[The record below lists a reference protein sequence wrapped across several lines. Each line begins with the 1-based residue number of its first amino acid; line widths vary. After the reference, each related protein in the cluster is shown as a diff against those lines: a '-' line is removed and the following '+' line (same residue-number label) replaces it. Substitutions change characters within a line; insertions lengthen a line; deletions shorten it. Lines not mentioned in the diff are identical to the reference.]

1 MAWDISGH
9 VLSRQGRQHQLEWQY
24 MRHYKR
30 IHARIYFMKIIVA
43 PSAGFCFGVRR
54 AIRTALETAGQG
66 LRVEML
72 GDIVHNEDVV
82 HQVEAAGV
90 RKVDELGDGRGK
102 TLLIRA
108 HGAAKQ
114 IVEDAQRRG
123 YSIVDATC
131 PMVKEIHTIVD
142 DFCKRGL
149 HVVIIGDGDHEEVQ
163 GIRGQIDA
171 SVTVINSAENIPW
184 DDLKGVERAGVV
196 VQSTQKAENVKAIV
210 NELQPCF
217 KELEVCNTICKAT
230 TTRQQEI
237 KTLPKACDVV
247 LVIGSRSSAN
257 TRRLYE
263 ISSDLNPRSYWIQ
276 SKDDIELSW
285 FEGASTVC
293 ITAGASTPQAT
304 IDDVVGF
311 LEKRV
316 AV

>member
-1 MAWDISGH
+1 
-9 VLSRQGRQHQLEWQY
+9 
-24 MRHYKR
+24 
-30 IHARIYFMKIIVA
+30 MKITVA

-54 AIRTALETAGQG
+54 AIKTALDTARQG
-66 LRVEML
+66 VRVEML

-82 HQVEAAGV
+82 RQVEAAGV
-90 RKVDELGDGRGK
+90 RKVDALGDGRGK

-108 HGAAKQ
+108 HGAAKH

-142 DFCKRGL
+142 DFHKRGL
-149 HVVIIGDGDHEEVQ
+149 HVIIIGDGDHEEVQ

-171 SVTVINSAENIPW
+171 PVTIIDSAEHIPW
-184 DDLKGVERAGVV
+184 AEVEGVERAGVV
-196 VQSTQKAENVKAIV
+196 VQSTQKAENVQAIV
-210 NELQPCF
+210 DALRPHF

-237 KTLPKACDVV
+237 KTLPKGCDVV

-257 TRRLYE
+257 TLRLYE
-263 ISSDLNPRSYWIQ
+263 IARDLNPRSYWIQ
-276 SKDDIELSW
+276 SKDDIDPAW
-285 FEGASTVC
+285 FEGSATVC

-311 LEKRV
+311 LEQCGHS
-316 AV
+316 